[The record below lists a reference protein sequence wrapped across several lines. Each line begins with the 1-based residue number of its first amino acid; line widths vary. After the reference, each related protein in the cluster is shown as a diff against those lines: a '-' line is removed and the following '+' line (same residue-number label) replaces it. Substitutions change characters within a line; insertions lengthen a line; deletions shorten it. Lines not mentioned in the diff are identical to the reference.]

1 MEDMEV
7 ITLIQISIHKALAG
21 LDPVAILILHIVNI
35 SIHKALAGLDRLSQQ
50 VGRLFMISIHKAL
63 AGLDNGGTG
72 GTTSV
77 SNFNPQGPRGPR
89 LRILSGIVL
98 DDIFQS
104 TRPSRASTEAEAAE
118 AAIFTISIHKA
129 LAGLDD
135 NFQYFLDMLDISIHK
150 ALAGLDEKDLL
161 TYRYIRDFNPQGPRG
176 PRLRLHASSLTNK
189 RFQSTRPSR
198 ASTQYNLSAI

>member
-1 MEDMEV
+1 MY
-7 ITLIQISIHKALAG
+7 IIRRSQTISIHKALAG

-150 ALAGLDEKDLL
+150 ALAGLDADTCRLGGTEV
-161 TYRYIRDFNPQGPRG
+161 DFNPQGPRG
-176 PRLRLHASSLTNK
+176 PRRCMVKGLLSRGDFNPQGP
-189 RFQSTRPSR
+189 RGPRP
-198 ASTQYNLSAI
+198 